1 MTGGILRGVDLLM
14 DTDSYAFDR
23 VVDRELFK
31 DVLSRRII
39 AFLIDLFILAVP
51 IMLAALFLFLF
62 VAFPLRTG
70 WAGFWLLGAL
80 SVIWMLIYYGATIG
94 GPASATMGMRAVGLE
109 VRTWF
114 GSRCYWELGAA
125 HGMLFWV
132 IASALTPLVLLFG
145 LLNARHQLLHD
156 FLLGTVVIK
165 VS

>member
-1 MTGGILRGVDLLM
+1 MLRGIDLLM
-14 DTDSYAFDR
+14 DARSYAFDP
-23 VVDRELFK
+23 VADRELFQ

-51 IMLAALFLFLF
+51 IAIAALFLFLF

-70 WAGFWLLGAL
+70 WASFWLLGAL
-80 SVIWMLIYYGATIG
+80 SVIWVLIYYGATIG
-94 GPASATMGMRAVGLE
+94 GPSSATVGMRAVGLE

-114 GSRCYWELGAA
+114 GSRCYWEVGAA
-125 HGMLFWV
+125 HGLLFWV
-132 IASALTPLVLLFG
+132 FTSALTPLSLLFG

-165 VS
+165 LR